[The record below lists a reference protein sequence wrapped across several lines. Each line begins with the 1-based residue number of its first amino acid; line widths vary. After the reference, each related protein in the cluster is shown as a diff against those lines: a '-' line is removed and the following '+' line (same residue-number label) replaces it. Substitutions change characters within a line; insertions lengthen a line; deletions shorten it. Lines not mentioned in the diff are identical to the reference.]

1 MMTKS
6 TSILY
11 SALLALMVMV
21 TLFSSCTAMAETS
34 KKEAAI
40 EESRKHDST
49 KYLGFDIDLDSL
61 MSYAKTLVGIPYKY
75 GGRTLA
81 GFDCSGFVNYIFD
94 KVGLSLPRSSSEMG
108 AIGKEIPL
116 SESKKG
122 DIILFGGSDPKS
134 RPIGHAGIIISEKG
148 EPVKFIHSQTSNHKG
163 IVVSVLD
170 GYDYFVKR
178 FVKVVRIVKNDK
190 E

>member
-1 MMTKS
+1 MKMMTKS

-134 RPIGHAGIIISEKG
+134 RPIGHAGIIISER
-148 EPVKFIHSQTSNHKG
+148 ENQLSLFIAKLATTKA
-163 IVVSVLD
+163 L
-170 GYDYFVKR
+170 
-178 FVKVVRIVKNDK
+178 
-190 E
+190 